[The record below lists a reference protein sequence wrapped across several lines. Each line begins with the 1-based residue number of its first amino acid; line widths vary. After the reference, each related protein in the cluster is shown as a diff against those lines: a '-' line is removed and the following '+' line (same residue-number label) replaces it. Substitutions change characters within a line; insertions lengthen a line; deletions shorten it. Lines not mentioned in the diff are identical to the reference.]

1 MKKTLGAIYIIY
13 VRLTASG
20 MEQLSILLIFIEPD
34 RAGETE
40 KHTQSSRVQSHFAET

>member
-20 MEQLSILLIFIEPD
+20 MEQLSILLIFIESD

-40 KHTQSSRVQSHFAET
+40 KHTQNSAVQRRSAET